1 MIGRM
6 PLLVLVLL
14 AGCGAAPVVS
24 DAALV
29 YCSSHRSETVAAAV
43 ALGIEDST
51 AIGNRVVVD
60 GKTLEFDEWRK
71 TRRAQFERA
80 CAAAAEPQMR
90 PPAAGSAPSWIPTLI
105 TAVVG
110 LLSTLA
116 GALITRLAT
125 NRRED
130 RNRAV
135 EHAIAL
141 RKASREFVDEVRVY
155 CDTQLKG
162 PASAAALREKQHL
175 LNTQLA
181 VTALLRPKW
190 TVPDALR
197 TELGLFGDSVQE
209 GWHFKSDKKERQPR
223 AAEVLAAAETLD
235 KRIEVVVQALQRPA
249 DADELLTAEFGQ
261 VVAG

>member
-1 MIGRM
+1 M

-130 RNRAV
+130 RNRAKEQAV
-135 EHAIAL
+135 AL
-141 RKASREFVDEVRVY
+141 RKASREFADEVRDY
-155 CDTQLKG
+155 CDAQLRG
-162 PASAAALREKQHL
+162 QASAIELRRKRDQ

-181 VTALLRPKW
+181 VTKLMRPEWSAPDELRSEL
-190 TVPDALR
+190 DAFA
-197 TELGLFGDSVQE
+197 ESAEQ
-209 GWHFKSDKKERQPR
+209 GWRVKNDRRERQPR
-223 AAEVLAAAETLD
+223 VIEVTQAARALD
-235 KRIEVVVQALQRPA
+235 RRIEVVVQALQRPA
-249 DADELLTAEFGQ
+249 HADELLHAEFRQ
-261 VVAG
+261 AANA